1 MKAFDMVTAFRKDHS
16 RDKENQYIAKALT
29 ILQKT
34 WPSISFLKGNNFQKQ
49 LRFRKWHQST

>member
-29 ILQKT
+29 ILEKT
-34 WPSISFLKGNNFQKQ
+34 CPSISFLKGNNFQKQ
-49 LRFRKWHQST
+49 LRLRKWHQST